1 MALRNIREFGDPV
14 LNKVC
19 LPIKEMTDRNRELIN
34 DMFETMYEA
43 NGVGLAAPQVGVL
56 KRVFVIDVTGE
67 DPLVFINPE
76 ITEASGS
83 QTGYEGCLSLPGKTG
98 TVTRPQKVKAKALDI
113 DMKPFEIEAEDLLA
127 RAICHEYDHLEGH
140 LYTEKLEGE
149 LLDNEALLEEES
161 EDEEAGEEE

>member
-1 MALRNIREFGDPV
+1 MAILKVRQLGDEILAKKCKPVREITPRV
-14 LNKVC
+14 L
-19 LPIKEMTDRNRELIN
+19 ELID

-56 KRVFVIDVTGE
+56 KRIFVIDTTGE

-98 TVTRPQKVKAKALDI
+98 TVTRPEKVKAKAFDI
-113 DMKPFEIEAEDLLA
+113 DMKPF
-127 RAICHEYDHLEGH
+127 
-140 LYTEKLEGE
+140 
-149 LLDNEALLEEES
+149 
-161 EDEEAGEEE
+161 